1 MHYFNSKSKSV
12 FKVIL
17 ILNKLLF
24 NIIKHYFCKVALLS
38 LLNITYKGNIT
49 LKVLLIRVKF
59 MFIGKL
65 SDHRSKEF
73 MVVSC

>member
-49 LKVLLIRVKF
+49 LKVVLIRVKF

-73 MVVSC
+73 MVISC

>member
-1 MHYFNSKSKSV
+1 MHYFNSKSKTV

-49 LKVLLIRVKF
+49 LKVVLIRVKLCLL
-59 MFIGKL
+59 GNY
-65 SDHRSKEF
+65 
-73 MVVSC
+73 